1 MTPLLRLK
9 KISLA
14 LLQTKTL
21 SKVVIACCLAI
32 GLASC
37 VNEDNQ
43 LGLDLVQT
51 NGGLDVL
58 HSPDNIV
65 TLSTKTYN
73 IDSLS
78 TGQNDNFVLGTYKDS
93 HFGNLTASIYTSLSL
108 EDNAGFDFS
117 SIGTIDSAIL
127 CLAYSSS
134 GAFTSDSS
142 VRTDNMKVSVY
153 MLAKD
158 MDSTCKY
165 SNSTVATDGEAIFS
179 STVLV
184 DPLTGVTLEGEENTL
199 VPHLRLA
206 LNDRFINKLSQ
217 GKYESQDIFSEDF
230 KGVKITAKSSS
241 NSYLACINMKSD
253 YSGIIVYYHDN
264 EGNKGKYMINFTK
277 NGYRFM
283 NIEKDYASSS
293 LAELN
298 NSSPNDTV
306 RSQEYIYLASLGI
319 AESALDLS
327 GLDTWYNQDSVK
339 GSALNRAE
347 LILPVSSLNT
357 KSYLFPSSINVF
369 RKQDGKYYYIDDQ
382 VASDNWLG
390 NKYDAE
396 INAYRIDLTSYLQN
410 YLMGKYNN
418 CTLYL
423 VPDNRISSAA
433 RVILNGPTSDNPPKL
448 NIIYSHPAQD

>member
-1 MTPLLRLK
+1 MTPLLKLR
-9 KISLA
+9 KISLS
-14 LLQTKTL
+14 LFKTRTL
-21 SKVVIACCLAI
+21 SSVIITCCLAI
-32 GLASC
+32 GFLSC

-58 HSPDNIV
+58 VSPDNIV
-65 TLSTKTYN
+65 ALSVKTYK

-78 TGQNDNFVLGTYKDS
+78 TGQNDNFVLGTYKDNQ
-93 HFGNLTASIYTSLSL
+93 FGKLTASIYTSLSL

-142 VRTDNMKVSVY
+142 VRTDNMNISVY
-153 MLAKD
+153 MLSSQI
-158 MDSTCKY
+158 DSNSKY

-184 DPLTGVTLEGEENTL
+184 DPLHGVTLEGDETTL
-199 VPHLRLA
+199 VPHMRLA

-217 GKYESQDIFSEDF
+217 GRYESQNLFSEDF
-230 KGVKITAKSSS
+230 KGVKITATSSS
-241 NSYLACINMKSD
+241 DSYLACINMKSD
-253 YSGIIVYYHDN
+253 YSGIIVYYHDS
-264 EGNKGKYMINFTK
+264 EGNKGKYMINFTR

-283 NIEKDYASSS
+283 NIEKDYSSS
-293 LAELN
+293 AIVRLN
-298 NSSPNDTV
+298 NPTPNDTLQ
-306 RSQEYIYLASLGI
+306 SQQYIYLASLGI
-319 AESALDLS
+319 AESSLDLS
-327 GLDTWYNQDSVK
+327 GLDTWYNQDNIK

-347 LILPVSSLNT
+347 LILPVADLNT
-357 KSYLFPSSINVF
+357 KTYLFPSSINVF
-369 RKQDGKYYYIDDQ
+369 RKQDGKFYYIDDQ
-382 VASDNWLG
+382 VASHNWLG
-390 NKYDAE
+390 NEYDKQL
-396 INAYRIDLTSYLQN
+396 NAYRIDLTSFLQN
-410 YLMGKYNN
+410 YIMGKYDN

-433 RVILNGPTSDNPPKL
+433 RVILNGPSSDNPPKL